1 LPVQVN
7 AEKPRVVNPL
17 QGEAVSFLGFDLRRV
32 LNRRQHP
39 YILRTP
45 RKKARLAIKAEIRQ
59 IMRESGAQPLPAIIQ
74 RLNPG
79 LAGWVH
85 DCRVANANRA
95 FGEVRDYVEMK
106 VRTLLTRRKRRRK
119 RSIGWKRWSN
129 QYLYGVLG
137 LDGDWTLPPLKSAE
151 AYR

>member
-1 LPVQVN
+1 MGCHVWIV
-7 AEKPRVVNPL
+7 ATV
-17 QGEAVSFLGFDLRRV
+17 
-32 LNRRQHP
+32 
-39 YILRTP
+39 
-45 RKKARLAIKAEIRQ
+45 AIKVEVRQ
-59 IMRESGAQPLPAIIQ
+59 IMRESGAQPVPAIIQ
-74 RLNPG
+74 RINPV

-85 DCRVANANRA
+85 YFRVANSNRA

-106 VRTLLTRRKRRRK
+106 VRTLLSRRKRRHK

-137 LDGDWTLPPLKSAE
+137 RYWDWTLQPLKGAE